1 MKAYTVEVVDS
12 LSLLSLKVA
21 SNVFDLSSGLHHVS
35 IRDQIVRAELA
46 VRDLKKGDKSL
57 QSLLIVG
64 AGPAGIAAAL
74 EAIDQGVAQ
83 VVVVEAGDEP
93 FELLRGVNKR
103 FVGPYMYEWPGSFS
117 RSQSYPEH
125 SKSPWTGRSKSQ
137 LEWKAQNPLSAASLA
152 LQLEQHLLARI
163 AGMIAAGKTPPT
175 LCVKVCKTRIQG
187 FVRHFAR
194 CESARALSRLQSRK
208 PGAPLQFSCWSNPV
222 WPEMTPAQAKI
233 TPQYILLAA
242 GMGAETVTLV
252 KDNMLG
258 DPYGGPNYSGSN
270 FWSDD
275 SLMDAGAENL
285 QVSIFGGGD
294 GALQDLLRVLTRRNH
309 PLELLAFLERDP
321 ATKAALLRAS
331 PGLLDS
337 ERQSRQFGTWTQKNG
352 EYATIDTV
360 CRRLTKGLAQQARVA
375 RRISQCIAF
384 GRGKVSLFV
393 RGKNFDK
400 AYLLNRFLVHL
411 IWACK
416 KSHPAMWAGRMDFE
430 ANFEQSA
437 VAYAQAN
444 NGQHLITIKRWNT
457 APATSY
463 QLTCHMIAVRYGIT
477 PGTVPGA
484 QMIQVSPKLSKQRTT
499 LSRVELPFVV
509 ERA

>member
-1 MKAYTVEVVDS
+1 MKTNTVDVVDS

-74 EAIDQGVAQ
+74 EAVDQGVEH
-83 VVVVEAGDEP
+83 VVVVEVNERP

-103 FVGPYMYEWPGSFS
+103 YVGPYMYEWPSSFS
-117 RSQSYPEH
+117 QSQSYPEH
-125 SKSPWTGRSKSQ
+125 GKSPWAGRSKSQ
-137 LEWKAQNPLSAASLA
+137 LEWKAKDPISAASLA
-152 LQLEQHLLARI
+152 VQVEQHLLARI
-163 AGMIAAGKTPPT
+163 AAINATGKMPPKI
-175 LCVKVCKTRIQG
+175 CVGVSKNKIQM
-187 FVRHFAR
+187 FVRKFAQ
-194 CESARALSRLQSRK
+194 CESARAQSRLQGRK
-208 PGAPLQFSCWSNPV
+208 PGAPQIFNYWHERL
-222 WPEMTPAQAKI
+222 WPDTAKARAAF
-233 TPQYILLAA
+233 TPQYVLLAA
-242 GMGAETVTLV
+242 GMGSENVTLV
-252 KDNMLG
+252 KDDMSG
-258 DPYGGPNYSGSN
+258 SCYVGANYSGSK

-275 SLMDAGAENL
+275 SLMDSGTENL

-294 GALQDLLRVLTRRNH
+294 GALQDVLRTLTRRNH
-309 PLELLAFLERDP
+309 PLELLAFLERERT
-321 ATKAALLRAS
+321 TKTSLLRTS
-331 PGLLDS
+331 PELLDA
-337 ERQSRQFGTWTQKNG
+337 ERQSRQFGTWTQRNG

-360 CRRLTKGLAQQARVA
+360 CQRLANRLARHNRVA
-375 RRISQCIAF
+375 RRVSRCIAF

-393 RGKNFDK
+393 RGKNFEK

-411 IWACK
+411 ILACK

-430 ANFEQSA
+430 AHFEESA
-437 VAYAQAN
+437 VAYAQSKNGLHVVTTKRFEAN
-444 NGQHLITIKRWNT
+444 GVAINEH
-457 APATSY
+457 
-463 QLTCHMIAVRYGIT
+463 TCHMIAVRYGIT

-484 QMIQVSPKLSKQRTT
+484 QMIQVSPKPSNQRTT

-509 ERA
+509 ERG